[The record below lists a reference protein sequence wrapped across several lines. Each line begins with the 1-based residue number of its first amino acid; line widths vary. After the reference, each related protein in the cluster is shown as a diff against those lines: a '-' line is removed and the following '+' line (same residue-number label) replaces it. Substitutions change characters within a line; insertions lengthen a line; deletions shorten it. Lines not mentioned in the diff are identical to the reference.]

1 MFDDILSSLDDS
13 ELNLIIMP
21 TEQCNFRCT
30 YCYEDFEFGSMSY
43 EISTYIMKLIDNSAP
58 RLNRLTI
65 SWFGGEPLLAMRTV
79 INIGQHA
86 VERTKAYGIEYKG
99 HMTTNGYYLTVD
111 NLERLC
117 AIGITDYQITLDGFG
132 SDHDKT
138 RKKVMGGGTFNNI
151 WNNLLSAKETD
162 LEFNIMIRIHF
173 TPKSIK
179 NTLALIA
186 EIKNNFIDD
195 VRFTF
200 FFHMIERLGGK
211 NDQDIELFDN
221 QNDMELFH
229 KELNVFLNSPDK
241 LISLNNDY
249 ICYAAKLNSFVIRSN
264 GQIAKCT
271 VALNSEV
278 NNIGILKSDGRMD
291 LNKEKLMAWGGALF
305 NSEVSIRACPTEY
318 AHRSF
323 KIKNTI

>member
-1 MFDDILSSLDDS
+1 
-13 ELNLIIMP
+13 
-21 TEQCNFRCT
+21 
-30 YCYEDFEFGSMSY
+30 
-43 EISTYIMKLIDNSAP
+43 
-58 RLNRLTI
+58 
-65 SWFGGEPLLAMRTV
+65 
-79 INIGQHA
+79 
-86 VERTKAYGIEYKG
+86 
-99 HMTTNGYYLTVD
+99 
-111 NLERLC
+111 
-117 AIGITDYQITLDGFG
+117 
-132 SDHDKT
+132 
-138 RKKVMGGGTFNNI
+138 
-151 WNNLLSAKETD
+151 
-162 LEFNIMIRIHF
+162 
-173 TPKSIK
+173 
-179 NTLALIA
+179 
-186 EIKNNFIDD
+186 
-195 VRFTF
+195 
-200 FFHMIERLGGK
+200 MIERLGGK

-323 KIKNTI
+323 KIKNTIQVINK